1 MTSKYGYLTT
11 CTFLHAFSGSLCSSV
26 LINPLNYSRL
36 LAEPTELAKTR
47 RWWSIVL
54 WLGDLWRR
62 ESLRWQREKWCWL
75 TWWWGPAWAP
85 KLVPCPSKN
94 WTTSSSLELRS
105 FLRMRWKQH
114 EPWVHVFFYHLH
126 SLRTLKPNHICV
138 WLHKCDL
145 VSESL
150 KFQKLWRTVYFDKWH
165 TGIRT
170 C

>member
-1 MTSKYGYLTT
+1 MTLTGIHTMTSKYGYLIT
-11 CTFLHAFSGSLCSSV
+11 CMFLHAFSGSLCSSV
-26 LINPLNYSRL
+26 LINPFNYSRL

-47 RWWSIVL
+47 RWWFIVL

-94 WTTSSSLELRS
+94 WMTSSSLELRS

-126 SLRTLKPNHICV
+126 SHLWSQTQMWFGFRVLK
-138 WLHKCDL
+138 
-145 VSESL
+145 VSETM
-150 KFQKLWRTVYFDKWH
+150 KDCVFW
-165 TGIRT
+165 
-170 C
+170 